1 MKKASLV
8 IKEIQEGS
16 YNDILKV
23 VYIDENR
30 IEKQPQRYV
39 EAIEKFISLYGDQ
52 EIEIYSTPGRSE
64 VSGNHTDHQ
73 NGEVLAAAI
82 NLDIIA
88 VVSKNDVV
96 KVLSDDYDL
105 KPISLDDLSKNEN
118 EVGTSEG
125 LMRGVLARFKELG
138 YDIGGFNGYMT
149 SDVLQGSGLSS
160 SAAFEVMIGTI
171 LSGLYN
177 EMKVDPVVIGQV
189 GQYSENVYFGKP
201 CGLMDQSACSVGSLI
216 HIDFKDNSKP
226 VVEKVDV
233 EFSSFKHS
241 LCIVDVHASH
251 ADLTDDYAAVPY
263 EMKKV
268 AQFFGKEVLREVDEK
283 DFYNQLVEVRKEV
296 GDRAILRAI
305 HLFNE
310 NKRVEKAVSSLKNND
325 FDTFRQ
331 VIKNSGDSSYKYLQ
345 NVYSNKYPDNQAV
358 SLALALSEG
367 ILENHGVCR
376 VHGGGFA
383 GTIQAFVE
391 DEYVDHY
398 KEEKYAQNQ
407 RECWYEIYEY
417 MKLLISNNGKS
428 KELGEDYIINVP
440 KAEAAAYLEW
450 ILWRAFLAIDHIVNK
465 PYDAR
470 GFNVD
475 QDYLPIGTA
484 PGGKPDM
491 IFEFDD
497 YVIVVEVTLSTNSRQ
512 EAMEG
517 EPVRR
522 HVADLVQKYKKP
534 VYGLFVA
541 NKIDSNTAE
550 TFRMGVWYTTQD
562 ERLELHIVPLTLT
575 QFSEY
580 FKFIFTE
587 NFAEPQ
593 KIVDLMC
600 NCENYRKICEG
611 PEWKKCINEVVQ
623 IMTKG

>member
-8 IKEIQEGS
+8 IKEIQEGT
-16 YNDILKV
+16 YNDVLKE
-23 VYIDENR
+23 VYIDESR

-39 EAIEKFISLYGDQ
+39 ASIEKFISLYGDQ

-105 KPISLDDLSKNEN
+105 KPISLDDLSKKED

-138 YDIGGFNGYMT
+138 YAIGGFNAYMT

-268 AQFFGKEVLREVDEK
+268 AQFFGKEFLREVDEK
-283 DFYNQLVEVRKEV
+283 DFYNQLVEVRHDKNLHQNTFQFLLYN
-296 GDRAILRAI
+296 DQRI
-305 HLFNE
+305 HLPQRLGSFPQIHLHE
-310 NKRVEKAVSSLKNND
+310 HDIHHDFLKYLLIKQGPKKQLDYLDIYLNKRFVS
-325 FDTFRQ
+325 
-331 VIKNSGDSSYKYLQ
+331 I
-345 NVYSNKYPDNQAV
+345 
-358 SLALALSEG
+358 
-367 ILENHGVCR
+367 
-376 VHGGGFA
+376 
-383 GTIQAFVE
+383 
-391 DEYVDHY
+391 
-398 KEEKYAQNQ
+398 
-407 RECWYEIYEY
+407 Y
-417 MKLLISNNGKS
+417 MKNLLN
-428 KELGEDYIINVP
+428 L
-440 KAEAAAYLEW
+440 
-450 ILWRAFLAIDHIVNK
+450 
-465 PYDAR
+465 
-470 GFNVD
+470 
-475 QDYLPIGTA
+475 
-484 PGGKPDM
+484 
-491 IFEFDD
+491 
-497 YVIVVEVTLSTNSRQ
+497 
-512 EAMEG
+512 
-517 EPVRR
+517 
-522 HVADLVQKYKKP
+522 
-534 VYGLFVA
+534 
-541 NKIDSNTAE
+541 
-550 TFRMGVWYTTQD
+550 
-562 ERLELHIVPLTLT
+562 
-575 QFSEY
+575 
-580 FKFIFTE
+580 
-587 NFAEPQ
+587 
-593 KIVDLMC
+593 
-600 NCENYRKICEG
+600 
-611 PEWKKCINEVVQ
+611 
-623 IMTKG
+623 